1 MSTQVQNERTN
12 KRTGSEQQFAAESER
27 RVSHNPPKGGCVPH
41 GSVPKPQIE
50 ETIEICKR
58 IEGRVDCQ
66 VLRVLADEWLFLG
79 RFFQK
84 RDRFEFELRRVAS
97 LCRSMDPVREGSDL
111 HRLATR
117 VFGG

>member
-1 MSTQVQNERTN
+1 
-12 KRTGSEQQFAAESER
+12 
-27 RVSHNPPKGGCVPH
+27 VPH
-41 GSVPKPQIE
+41 GSVPKPQLE
-50 ETIEICKR
+50 ETVAICKR
-58 IEGRVDCQ
+58 IADRVDSEL
-66 VLRVLADEWLFLG
+66 LRVLADEWLFLG